1 MSSLAVAVLAAGSSS
16 RFGAEDKLAA
26 PFRGKS
32 LGLRATD
39 ALAGQDFSHR
49 WVIVRTLDHPC
60 IAGWMSEGF
69 EPVLNTHAATGM
81 GSSLRRA
88 VELADVTRA
97 EGLMVCLAD
106 MPLVEA
112 AHVTALAQLWREQ
125 GGIVASR
132 DGDLVSPPAI
142 FARAFFGMLADLDGD
157 RGGRAL
163 LEGAACITAPQ
174 GSLVDIDDPKALHRE
189 EGRF

>member
-1 MSSLAVAVLAAGSSS
+1 MSGIAVAVLAAGSSS
-16 RFGAEDKLAA
+16 RFGAEDKLVA
-26 PFRGKS
+26 PFRGKP
-32 LGLRATD
+32 LGLHATD

-60 IAGWMSEGF
+60 VPGWMSAGF

-88 VELADVTRA
+88 AELADLVGA

-106 MPLVEA
+106 MPLVEPAHIA
-112 AHVTALAQLWREQ
+112 ALSRLWREQ

-142 FARAFFGMLADLDGD
+142 FARTHFKRLAGLDGD
-157 RGGRAL
+157 QGGRAL
-163 LEGAACITAPQ
+163 MNGAACVTAPQ
-174 GSLVDIDDPKALHRE
+174 GSLVDIDDPEALLRE
-189 EGRF
+189 ATKC

>member
-26 PFRGKS
+26 LFRGKP
-32 LGLRATD
+32 LGMHATD

-49 WVIVRTLDHPC
+49 WVIVRTLEHPC
-60 IAGWMSEGF
+60 IADWISAGF
-69 EPVLNTHAATGM
+69 EPVLNTDAATGM

-88 VELADVTRA
+88 AGLADVAGA

-163 LEGAACITAPQ
+163 LEGAACVTAPL
-174 GSLVDIDDPKALHRE
+174 GSLADIDDQDALLRE
-189 EGRF
+189 AARC